1 MSYRLL
7 YFASLAEATGVGE
20 ELHESNS
27 TDPRVVYAQLRKRY
41 GFPLAAASV
50 RLAINGEFAGWDRML
65 EDGDEIAFL
74 PPVSGG

>member
-20 ELHESNS
+20 EQLESS
-27 TDPRVVYAQLRKRY
+27 LVDPRLVYEKLCQRY
-41 GFPLAAASV
+41 GFPLATTSV
-50 RLAINGEFAGWDRML
+50 RLAINGEFAGWDRKL
-65 EDGDEIAFL
+65 KEGDEIAFL